1 MKQKPRQSAQKTIR
15 RRVKHH
21 ARMAVVPHEH
31 NKYRPHL
38 IRRQGIAI
46 VLMFALSLNFAYNS
60 WQTGSVLGQK
70 IDVSSQQMLDLTNEA
85 RVASGAT
92 SLVFSPQL
100 ANAAQL
106 KAQDMFDHQYWSHT
120 APNGDTPWK
129 WIKQAGYNYTIAGE
143 NLAKNFVSSRG
154 IVTAWMDSPEHRKNL
169 LDERFRDVGFAV
181 VTGNLDDEPTTI
193 VVALYGASYIAG
205 ATTRAQPEVF
215 AARGSQSLVTRFG
228 VALQSL
234 SPTLLAAMVLF
245 LLLAIVAL
253 AAHRHRDSL
262 PKDRRTGWKR
272 QHGLYKALGIF
283 SIIVVVM
290 AIYGSGQI

>member
-1 MKQKPRQSAQKTIR
+1 MKQKPRQSAQKTLR
-15 RRVKHH
+15 RQVKHH
-21 ARMAVVPHEH
+21 ARMAVVPHDR
-31 NKYRPHL
+31 NKFRPHL
-38 IRRQGIAI
+38 IRRQGMALA
-46 VLMFALSLNFAYNS
+46 LMFALSLNFAYNS

-70 IDVSSQQMLDLTNEA
+70 IDISSQEMLDLTNDFRTAEGTA
-85 RVASGAT
+85 G
-92 SLVFSPQL
+92 LELSPQL
-100 ANAAQL
+100 ANAAHL
-106 KAQDMFDHQYWSHT
+106 KARDMFNNQYWAHT
-120 APNGDTPWK
+120 APDGDTPWK
-129 WIKQAGYNYTIAGE
+129 WIKQSGYNYTVAGE

-154 IVTAWMDSPEHRKNL
+154 IVTAWLDSPEHRQNL
-169 LDERFRDVGFAV
+169 LDERYRDVGFAV
-181 VTGNLDDEPTTI
+181 VPGELNGEETTI
-193 VVALYGASYIAG
+193 VVALYGAPYVAG
-205 ATTRAQPEVF
+205 VSTRAQPEVL

-262 PKDRRTGWKR
+262 PKDRRTSWR
-272 QHGLYKALGIF
+272 RYHGLYKALGII